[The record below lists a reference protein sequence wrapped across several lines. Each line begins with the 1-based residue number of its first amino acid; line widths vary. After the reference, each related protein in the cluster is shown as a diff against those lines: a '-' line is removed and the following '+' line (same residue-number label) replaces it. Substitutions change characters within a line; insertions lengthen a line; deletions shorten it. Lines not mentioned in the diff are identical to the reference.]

1 MTAVACFPSLAHF
14 LTPPL
19 PQTVVKFF
27 PHEASDLEPAL
38 ALPRV
43 SAASRGAAGEDPE
56 GAGAGEVRHSRV
68 LSPCGHVN

>member
-38 ALPRV
+38 ALLRV

-56 GAGAGEVRHSRV
+56 GAGAWEVRQQPQ
-68 LSPCGHVN
+68 PCPLCRAN